1 MTVGSK
7 VKQTLANLKGI
18 ESTLRIYS
26 IQGRNEDERRAF
38 EEALQTTAKVISDL
52 ELRMKTLEYEEPQ
65 YKGF

>member
-7 VKQTLANLKGI
+7 SKKALANLKGI

-26 IQGRNEDERRAF
+26 IQGQSEDERKNF
-38 EEALQTTAKVISDL
+38 EEAAGIMVKVVNDL
-52 ELRMKTLEYEEPQ
+52 ETRIKTLEYEEPQ